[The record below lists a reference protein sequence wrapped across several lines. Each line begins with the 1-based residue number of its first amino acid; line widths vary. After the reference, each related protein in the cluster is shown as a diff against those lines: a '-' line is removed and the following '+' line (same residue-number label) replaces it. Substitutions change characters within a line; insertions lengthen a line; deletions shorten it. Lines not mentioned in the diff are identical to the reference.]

1 MFSWT
6 LCVSVCDTLCLWVC
20 LVVWKKRKKT
30 CVWERA
36 KKLWIASRGFS
47 SERECF
53 SPPPHRHPLLRS
65 LSLSFSVSLPNTQS
79 SRRSETDLKEE
90 KKNQRA
96 ARQFASLCATHSD
109 LGKVC
114 GEWNWLYLLFK
125 LGNSLSCG
133 CTSANFYCWWTKHG
147 KFFCTKPKEDV
158 WRGLP
163 GPKNDK
169 TFCFVEEKLLQTW

>member
-20 LVVWKKRKKT
+20 LVVWKKRKKPECLRKSKET
-30 CVWERA
+30 LNSLEGVF
-36 KKLWIASRGFS
+36 LWKGMLFS
-47 SERECF
+47 TPSQTP
-53 SPPPHRHPLLRS
+53 STS
-65 LSLSFSVSLPNTQS
+65 ISLSFSVSLPNTQS

-90 KKNQRA
+90 KKNKRA

-114 GEWNWLYLLFK
+114 EEWNWLYLLFK
-125 LGNSLSCG
+125 RGNSLSCG

-147 KFFCTKPKEDV
+147 KSFCTKPKEAV

-169 TFCFVEEKLLQTW
+169 TFCFVE